1 MYKENTEN
9 FDIKEKT
16 MQKSR
21 VLKNLIVS
29 FGSKILTIALGFIV
43 PRIVLMNYGS
53 DVNGIINSITQ
64 IFSYMSLL
72 EAGIALATRDMLYK
86 PIVEKDQDGISYVAS
101 VSKAYFKKFTIGY
114 ALAVVLLAVIIP
126 ITWKS
131 SVDKSIIFSL
141 VFFEGMSGVLSFLF
155 TQTESAILRADGK
168 DYVFSGVTALK
179 TTLGQLG
186 KIIIISLSIRIDALQ
201 MVYCFIT
208 IVQIAIY
215 RVYFKKHYGW
225 INYKAAPKD
234 AKLKNRSAYVTA
246 EIAWVVFSSTDM
258 VVLSTFVSTMI
269 SSVYS
274 IYNMVFGSLT
284 TILNTVYN
292 SVVYLLGQTYYES
305 LEKYAK
311 LHDIFMSAFVGIPTI
326 LMSVCYVLIIPFIQL
341 YTAGV
346 SDINYIY
353 DYVPLLFCIVQLLSY
368 SSYVT
373 RNLANIGGYAKECG
387 IVAVIEAAVNLI
399 LSVVL
404 VQWFGIYGVLL
415 ATAAALPLKVIYC
428 AYVSDKKILKRS
440 CKKTVA
446 ILGGNYLFFAA
457 VVFAEQYISLNIE
470 NYFEFIIAGV
480 LTTAVCSAAGILVNV
495 AVNPQ
500 CVEIVKIFMKRKS

>member
-1 MYKENTEN
+1 
-9 FDIKEKT
+9 

-21 VLKNLIVS
+21 VIKNLVVS
-29 FGSKILTIALGFIV
+29 FGSKLLTIALGFIV

-86 PIVEKDQDGISYVAS
+86 PIVEKDRDGISYVAS
-101 VSKAYFKKFTIGY
+101 VSKNYFKKFTVGY
-114 ALAVVLLAVIIP
+114 GLGVLILAIVIP
-126 ITWKS
+126 LTWKS
-131 SVDKSIIFSL
+131 SVEKSIIFSL

-155 TQTESAILRADGK
+155 TQTQSAILRADGR

-179 TTLGQLG
+179 SMLAQLG
-186 KIIIISLSIRIDALQ
+186 KIVIVSLSIRIDALQ
-201 MVYCFIT
+201 VVYCLIT
-208 IVQIAIY
+208 ILQIVIY
-215 RVYFKKHYGW
+215 KIYFKKHYGW
-225 INYKAAPKD
+225 INFKSAPKD
-234 AKLKNRSAYVTA
+234 AKLKNRNAYVTA

-274 IYNMVFGSLT
+274 IYNLVFGSLT

-292 SVVYLLGQTYYES
+292 SVVYLLGQAYHES
-305 LEKYAK
+305 LEKYTK
-311 LHDIFMSAFVGIPTI
+311 LHDMFLSAFVGIPTI
-326 LMSVCYVLIIPFIQL
+326 VMSICYILIIPFIKL

-353 DYVPLLFCIVQLLSY
+353 EYVPLLFCIIQLLSF

-373 RNLANIGGYAKECG
+373 RNLANIGGYAKQAG
-387 IVAVIEAAVNLI
+387 IVSVIEAATNLI
-399 LSVVL
+399 LSVIL
-404 VQWFGIYGVLL
+404 VQWLGIYGVLV
-415 ATAAALPLKVIYC
+415 ATVVALPLKAVYC
-428 AYVSDKKILKRS
+428 AYVSDRKILKRS
-440 CKKTVA
+440 MKKTVA

-457 VVFAEQYISLNIE
+457 VAVVESFIQLNIN
-470 NYFEFIIAGV
+470 NYLEFIVAGV
-480 LTTAVCSAAGILVNV
+480 VVTAVCSAVGAAVNV
-495 AVNPQ
+495 AVNPE
-500 CVEIVKIFMKRKS
+500 CIGIVKIFLNRKK

>member
-1 MYKENTEN
+1 
-9 FDIKEKT
+9 

-21 VLKNLIVS
+21 VIKNLVVS
-29 FGSKILTIALGFIV
+29 FGSKLLTIALGFIV

-86 PIVEKDQDGISYVAS
+86 PIVEKDKDGISYVAS
-101 VSKAYFKKFTIGY
+101 VSKNYFKKFTIGY
-114 ALAVVLLAVIIP
+114 GIGVLLLTIIIP
-126 ITWKS
+126 LTWKS

-155 TQTESAILRADGK
+155 TQTQSAILRADGR

-179 TTLGQLG
+179 SMLGQLG
-186 KIIIISLSIRIDALQ
+186 KIVIVSLSIRIDALQ
-201 MVYCFIT
+201 IVYCLIT
-208 IVQIAIY
+208 ILQIVIY
-215 RVYFKKHYGW
+215 KFYFKKHYGW
-225 INYKAAPKD
+225 INFKAAPKD
-234 AKLKNRSAYVTA
+234 AKLKNRNAYVTA

-274 IYNMVFGSLT
+274 IYNLVFGSLT

-292 SVVYLLGQTYYES
+292 SVVYLLGQAYHES
-305 LEKYAK
+305 LEKYTK
-311 LHDIFMSAFVGIPTI
+311 LHDIFMSAFVGVPTI
-326 LMSVCYVLIIPFIQL
+326 VMSVCYILIIPFIRL

-353 DYVPLLFCIVQLLSY
+353 EYVPLLFCIIQLLSF

-373 RNLANIGGYAKECG
+373 RNLTNIGGYAKQAG
-387 IVAVIEAAVNLI
+387 VVSVIEAATNLS
-399 LSVVL
+399 LSIVL
-404 VQWFGIYGVLL
+404 VHWLGIYGVLV
-415 ATAAALPLKVIYC
+415 ATVIALPLKVVYC
-428 AYVSDKKILKRS
+428 AYISDRKILKRS
-440 CKKTVA
+440 MKKTIA

-457 VVFAEQYISLNIE
+457 VAVMERYLQLNIQ
-470 NYFEFIIAGV
+470 NYLEFV
-480 LTTAVCSAAGILVNV
+480 VSAVVVTVICSVIGIGVNV
-495 AVNPQ
+495 ALNPE
-500 CVEIVKIFMKRKS
+500 CVGIVKIFLNRKK

>member
-1 MYKENTEN
+1 
-9 FDIKEKT
+9 

-21 VLKNLIVS
+21 VIKNLVVS
-29 FGSKILTIALGFIV
+29 FGSKLLTIALGFIV

-86 PIVEKDQDGISYVAS
+86 PIVEKDKDGISYVAS
-101 VSKAYFKKFTIGY
+101 VSKNYFKKFTVGYGIG
-114 ALAVVLLAVIIP
+114 VLLLAIIIP
-126 ITWKS
+126 LTWKS
-131 SVDKSIIFSL
+131 SVDKSVIFSL

-155 TQTESAILRADGK
+155 TQTQSAILRADGR

-179 TTLGQLG
+179 SMLGQLG
-186 KIIIISLSIRIDALQ
+186 KIVIVSLSIRIDALQ
-201 MVYCFIT
+201 VVYCLIT
-208 IVQIAIY
+208 ILQIVIY
-215 RVYFKKHYGW
+215 KIYFKKHYGW
-225 INYKAAPKD
+225 INFKSAPKD
-234 AKLKNRSAYVTA
+234 AKLKNRNAYVTA

-274 IYNMVFGSLT
+274 IYNLVFGSLT

-292 SVVYLLGQTYYES
+292 SVVYLLGQAYHES
-305 LEKYAK
+305 LEKYTK
-311 LHDIFMSAFVGIPTI
+311 LHDIFMSAFVGVPTI
-326 LMSVCYVLIIPFIQL
+326 VMSVCYILIIPFIRL

-353 DYVPLLFCIVQLLSY
+353 EYVPLLFCIIQLLSF

-373 RNLANIGGYAKECG
+373 RNLTNIGGYAKQAG
-387 IVAVIEAAVNLI
+387 IVSVIEAAVNLT
-399 LSVVL
+399 LSVIL
-404 VQWFGIYGVLL
+404 VQWLGIYGVLI
-415 ATAAALPLKVIYC
+415 ATVVALPLKAVYC
-428 AYVSDKKILKRS
+428 AYISDRKILKRS
-440 CKKTVA
+440 MKKTIA

-457 VVFAEQYISLNIE
+457 VAVVESYLKLNIN
-470 NYFEFIIAGV
+470 NYLEFAAAGV
-480 LTTAVCSAAGILVNV
+480 VVTAACSVVGLAVNV
-495 AVNPQ
+495 AVNPE
-500 CVEIVKIFMKRKS
+500 CVGIVKIFLNRKK

>member
-1 MYKENTEN
+1 
-9 FDIKEKT
+9 

-29 FGSKILTIALGFIV
+29 FGSKLVTIALGFIV

-86 PIVEKDQDGISYVAS
+86 PIVEKDRDGISYVAS
-101 VSKAYFKKFTIGY
+101 VSKNYFKKFTIGY
-114 ALAVVLLAVIIP
+114 GLAVLLLAVIIP
-126 ITWKS
+126 LAWKS
-131 SVDKSIIFSL
+131 GVDKSIIFSL

-155 TQTESAILRADGK
+155 TQTESAILRADGR

-179 TTLGQLG
+179 SMLGQLG
-186 KIIIISLSIRIDALQ
+186 KIVIVSLSIRIDALQ
-201 MVYCFIT
+201 VVYCLIT
-208 IVQIAIY
+208 IIQIVIY
-215 RVYFKKHYGW
+215 KIYFKKHYSW
-225 INYKAAPKD
+225 INFKSASKD

-274 IYNMVFGSLT
+274 LYNMVFGSLT

-292 SVVYLLGQTYYES
+292 SVAYLLGQAYYES
-305 LEKYAK
+305 IEKYTK

-326 LMSVCYVLIIPFIQL
+326 IMSVCYILIIPFIRL

-353 DYVPLLFCIVQLLSY
+353 DYVPLLFCIIQLLSY

-373 RNLANIGGYAKECG
+373 RNLTNIGGYAKQSG
-387 IVAVIEAAVNLI
+387 IVAVIEAATNLI
-399 LSVVL
+399 LSIVL
-404 VQWFGIYGVLL
+404 VRWFGIYGVLL
-415 ATAAALPLKVIYC
+415 ATAVALPLKVVYC
-428 AYVSDKKILKRS
+428 AYICDKKILKRS
-440 CKKTVA
+440 LRKTVS
-446 ILGGNYLFFAA
+446 ILGVNYLFFAA
-457 VVFAEQYISLNIE
+457 VVFVEKYIHLNID
-470 NYFEFIIAGV
+470 NYLEFIVSGV
-480 LTTAVCSAAGILVNV
+480 ITTAVCSAFGILANV
-495 AVNPQ
+495 VVNPD
-500 CVEIVKIFMKRKS
+500 CVGIVKIFLNRKK

>member
-1 MYKENTEN
+1 
-9 FDIKEKT
+9 

-21 VLKNLIVS
+21 VIKNLVVS
-29 FGSKILTIALGFIV
+29 FGSKLLTIALGFIV

-101 VSKAYFKKFTIGY
+101 VSKNYFKKFTVGY
-114 ALAVVLLAVIIP
+114 GLGVLILAVVIP
-126 ITWKS
+126 LTWKS

-155 TQTESAILRADGK
+155 TQTQSAILRADGR

-179 TTLGQLG
+179 SMLAQLG
-186 KIIIISLSIRIDALQ
+186 KIVIVSLSIRIDALQ
-201 MVYCFIT
+201 VVYCLIT
-208 IVQIAIY
+208 ILQIVIY
-215 RVYFKKHYGW
+215 KIYFKKHYGW
-225 INYKAAPKD
+225 INFKSAPKD
-234 AKLKNRSAYVTA
+234 AKLKNRNAYVTA

-274 IYNMVFGSLT
+274 IYNLVFGSLT

-292 SVVYLLGQTYYES
+292 SVVYLLGQAYHES
-305 LEKYAK
+305 LEKYTK
-311 LHDIFMSAFVGIPTI
+311 LHDMFLSAFVGIPTI
-326 LMSVCYVLIIPFIQL
+326 VMSICYILIIPFIRL

-353 DYVPLLFCIVQLLSY
+353 EYVPLLFCIIQLLSF

-373 RNLANIGGYAKECG
+373 RNLANIGGYAKQAG
-387 IVAVIEAAVNLI
+387 IVSVIEAATNLI

-404 VQWFGIYGVLL
+404 VQWLGIYGVLV
-415 ATAAALPLKVIYC
+415 ATVVALPLKAVYC
-428 AYVSDKKILKRS
+428 AYVSDRKILKRS
-440 CKKTVA
+440 MKRTVA

-457 VVFAEQYISLNIE
+457 VAVAESFLQLNIN
-470 NYFEFIIAGV
+470 NYLEFVVAGV
-480 LTTAVCSAAGILVNV
+480 VITAVCSAVGAAVNV
-495 AVNPQ
+495 AVNPE
-500 CVEIVKIFMKRKS
+500 CIGIVKIFLNRKK

>member
-1 MYKENTEN
+1 
-9 FDIKEKT
+9 

-21 VLKNLIVS
+21 VIKNLVVS
-29 FGSKILTIALGFIV
+29 FGSKLLTIALGFIV

-86 PIVEKDQDGISYVAS
+86 PIVEKDKDGISYVAS
-101 VSKAYFKKFTIGY
+101 VSKNYFKKFTVGYGIG
-114 ALAVVLLAVIIP
+114 VLLLAIIIP
-126 ITWKS
+126 LTWKS

-155 TQTESAILRADGK
+155 TQTQSAILRADGR

-179 TTLGQLG
+179 SMLGQLG
-186 KIIIISLSIRIDALQ
+186 KIVIVSLSIRIDALQ
-201 MVYCFIT
+201 IVYCLIT
-208 IVQIAIY
+208 ILQIVIY
-215 RVYFKKHYGW
+215 KFYFKKHYGW
-225 INYKAAPKD
+225 INFKAAPKD
-234 AKLKNRSAYVTA
+234 AKLKNRNAYVTA

-274 IYNMVFGSLT
+274 IYNLVFGSLT

-292 SVVYLLGQTYYES
+292 SVVYLLGQAYHES
-305 LEKYAK
+305 LEKYTK
-311 LHDIFMSAFVGIPTI
+311 LHDIFMSAFVGVPTI
-326 LMSVCYVLIIPFIQL
+326 VMSVCYILIIPFIRL

-353 DYVPLLFCIVQLLSY
+353 EYVPLLFCIIQLLSF

-373 RNLANIGGYAKECG
+373 RNLTNIGGYAKQAG
-387 IVAVIEAAVNLI
+387 VVSVIEAATNLS
-399 LSVVL
+399 LSIAL
-404 VQWFGIYGVLL
+404 VHRLGIYGVLV
-415 ATAAALPLKVIYC
+415 ATVIALPLKVVYC
-428 AYVSDKKILKRS
+428 AYISDRKILKRS
-440 CKKTVA
+440 MKKTVT

-457 VVFAEQYISLNIE
+457 VAVVERSLQLNIQ
-470 NYFEFIIAGV
+470 NYLEFVASGV
-480 LTTAVCSAAGILVNV
+480 VVTAICSVVGIGVNV
-495 AVNPQ
+495 ALNPE
-500 CVEIVKIFMKRKS
+500 CVGIVKIFLNRKK